1 MTKHQNPEMDLPQT
15 QETAQVELLE
25 SIETLRALLYRFIP
39 LLNSESIE
47 TRTRS
52 TLALEKIHREIRQI
66 SSQSTPF
73 EQPRSIRAL
82 GKRRGNGWICL
93 RVTS

>member
-15 QETAQVELLE
+15 QATAQAEMLE
-25 SIETLRALLYRFIP
+25 SIETLRALLCRFIT

-52 TLALEKIHREIRQI
+52 SLALEKIHREIRQMLA
-66 SSQSTPF
+66 SQHRLNSQDRL
-73 EQPRSIRAL
+73 ERWENEGGRIGYVSE
-82 GKRRGNGWICL
+82 
-93 RVTS
+93 

>member
-1 MTKHQNPEMDLPQT
+1 MTKHQNPKMDLSNT
-15 QETAQVELLE
+15 QATAQVELLE

-52 TLALEKIHREIRQI
+52 SLALEKIHREIRQMLA
-66 SSQSTPF
+66 SQ
-73 EQPRSIRAL
+73 
-82 GKRRGNGWICL
+82 RRLNSRDQSESWENEGGRIGY
-93 RVTS
+93 VAE

>member
-1 MTKHQNPEMDLPQT
+1 MTNYQHPEMDLPQT

-39 LLNSESIE
+39 LLNSESTE
-47 TRTRS
+47 TRTQS

-66 SSQSTPF
+66 LANRHFRNRQD
-73 EQPRSIRAL
+73 
-82 GKRRGNGWICL
+82 
-93 RVTS
+93 